1 MGGRGSGRSRKATD
15 AVELL
20 FAAVARGD
28 SDSVAKCVAKIDVA
42 KRHGAS
48 MMTGARVSRLMQQA
62 CSKLMFDAS
71 EAVANPPEHLG
82 DICVS
87 LRSGKRVWI
96 EVKGQTKKKEFAAI
110 TQADYV
116 RDGTDF
122 LRRYANVNPTFDR
135 LISGQ
140 LRRDLALDDALTFTA
155 DWDLADLWM
164 ADLALLESESKK
176 MRANVRTPADLTR
189 FMNEKYLVHLSME
202 GVRYLK
208 ISELRPVIALHSGD
222 EIKIELDTASSS
234 KVAAIRVA
242 AGITPRHSTTD
253 FTYHIGYKTSQA
265 AGRHKLHNIALS
277 MSPHLVVIR

>member
-1 MGGRGSGRSRKATD
+1 MGGKGSGRSRKATD

-20 FAAVARGD
+20 LAAAARGD
-28 SDSVAKCVAKIDVA
+28 SDSIEKCVAKIDVA

-48 MMTGARVSRLMQQA
+48 LMTGARVSRLMQQA
-62 CSKLMFDAS
+62 CSKLKFDA
-71 EAVANPPEHLG
+71 EDAVANPPEHLG

-87 LRSGKRVWI
+87 LRNGTRVWI

-122 LRRYANVNPTFDR
+122 LRRYAKVNPHFDR
-135 LISGQ
+135 LVSGQ

-155 DWDLADLWM
+155 EWELADLWM
-164 ADLALLESESKK
+164 ADLALLESEPKK
-176 MRANVRTPADLTR
+176 RRANVRTPADLAR

-208 ISELRPVIALHSGD
+208 ISELRPVIALQSGAKC
-222 EIKIELDTASSS
+222 KIELDTSSAS

-242 AGITPRHSTTD
+242 AGIPPGHSTTD
-253 FTYHIGYKTSQA
+253 FTYHIGYKDSQA
-265 AGRHKLHNIALS
+265 AGRHKLHNIAVS
-277 MSPHLVVIR
+277 TSPHLVVIK